1 MPLARIL
8 DHTGLVL
15 LLGGLAGYLMLLAA
29 GLVGRWY
36 LPYPFSGFWLLTTAM
51 PAAGVAIMFLRAR
64 ENRIVFVD
72 GDEE

>member
-8 DHTGLVL
+8 DHAGMAL
-15 LLGGLAGYLMLLAA
+15 LLGGLAGYVILLAI

-36 LPYPFSGFWLLTTAM
+36 LPYPVSGLWLLVTGL

-64 ENRIVFVD
+64 ENRIVFED

>member
-8 DHTGLVL
+8 DHAGLVL
-15 LLGGLAGYLMLLAA
+15 LLGGLAGYLILLAV
-29 GLVGRWY
+29 GLVARWY
-36 LPYPFSGFWLLTTAM
+36 LPYPYSGFWLLTTM
-51 PAAGVAIMFLRAR
+51 MQAAGVSIMFLRAR